1 MTPLKQKLTAYAQLT
16 RFDRP
21 VGIELLLYPT
31 LWGLFLAQFGKT
43 QSLPSWQLVL
53 IFTLG
58 AVFMRAAGC
67 AINDYADR
75 DFDGQV
81 ARTKNRPLAT
91 GAISPTEALA
101 VFAVL
106 VLASASLLLFLPMQ
120 VFYWSFGALAL
131 ATLYPFMKRFTYLP
145 QFVLGAA
152 FSWAI
157 PMTYVAVNPAEFP
170 PLWCWLLYAA
180 NLCWTVAYDTQY
192 AMTDRE
198 DDLKAGVKSTAV
210 LFGSFDVAIISL
222 LQLAF
227 LALLGVVQWHY
238 FDTVGLFILLLPL
251 ALFVYQYGLIKHRH
265 AAKCFKAFL
274 NNVWVGRMVFV
285 GICVII
291 FLLKF

>member
-1 MTPLKQKLTAYAQLT
+1 MSSNTLSEKLTAYAQLT

-21 VGIELLLYPT
+21 VGIELLLWPT
-31 LWGLFLAQFGKT
+31 LWGLFLAQFEKT
-43 QSLPSWQLVL
+43 HSLPSWQLVL

-81 ARTKNRPLAT
+81 ERTKNRPLAR
-91 GAISPTEALA
+91 GAISPKEALA
-101 VFAVL
+101 VFAIL

-131 ATLYPFMKRFTYLP
+131 ASIYPFMKRFTYLP

-157 PMTYVAVNPAEFP
+157 PMAYVAVNPTEFP
-170 PLWCWLLYAA
+170 PVWCWLLYIA

-198 DDLKAGVKSTAV
+198 DDLKAGIKSTAI
-210 LFGSFDVAIISL
+210 LFGKNDVVIIAL
-222 LQLAF
+222 LQVAF
-227 LALLGVVQWHY
+227 LGLLGVVLQHY
-238 FDTVGLFILLLPL
+238 FGWLGLVGLVLPVGLFI
-251 ALFVYQYGLIKHRH
+251 YQHGLIKHRV
-265 AAKCFKAFL
+265 AQSCFQAFL
-274 NNVWVGRMVFV
+274 NNIWVGRVVF
-285 GICVII
+285 IAIVIAVMT
-291 FLLKF
+291 L